1 MSFFASF
8 NLESR
13 RVLHSL
19 ILITMDGEGGGEDE
33 GEGGGFC
40 QVLSPLLLILH
51 SGLAKFKAIG

>member
-13 RVLHSL
+13 RVWHSL
-19 ILITMDGEGGGEDE
+19 ILITMDVEGGGEDE

-40 QVLSPLLLILH
+40 PVLMPLRLILE
-51 SGLAKFKAIG
+51 G